1 LQSLRIERRR
11 FARTLFRLASILLAL
26 APVAGTYPA
35 GDLAAA
41 QTRAPEGRDYPQ
53 TGVTLAGEFVP
64 FYDQNGGLAQF
75 GYPISQARIENGYL
89 VQWTERQRLEHHPE
103 HAGTRFEV
111 LLGLLGREL
120 TDGYDGPRFQA
131 LGDNGESSLQ
141 QLQPVGGLLFGET
154 GHFVAE
160 DFFEY
165 WQANGAVPVFGYP
178 ISNEF
183 TSGGLRVQWFERAR
197 FERHPENP
205 EHTRILLGHL
215 GREALKSRE
224 LPLYSLDVHSTAAPD
239 SDLQIGL
246 SQGGESE
253 NPGFFENIRDE
264 GAALGPAL
272 VRLDNILNYY
282 NIVRRGPDGKLA
294 YDWLYF
300 DRVLDSLAA
309 MNKEPL
315 ICLSYMPE
323 LLSSTGDSR
332 VKPPRDYAEWSELVR
347 ATVHHV
353 NVERKQGVRYW
364 EVWNE
369 PDQWS
374 FWQAPYPEYFRLY
387 DAAADAARLADP
399 TVKIGGPGL
408 SRFLPSHLD
417 EFLAHQA
424 SRGASAA
431 IDFISWHSYGF
442 TADEIASNIR
452 KAREIMERYPTLNPQ
467 IFITEF
473 NVIQGG
479 ADDTSF
485 MGRTDT
491 VDGAIGFLT
500 SLEGMQRE
508 RLDRALFFELKD
520 GPGPRSYWGR
530 WGILTFDGKPK
541 PVYHA
546 IRAYLNRPAG
556 ALPISVR
563 RGPNDGTLGM
573 MAFGTAQRATLML
586 WYTGAEDA
594 RVKVHLPETF
604 HSASLDVVLFDK
616 VHNNPV
622 RSGDPALQPEGV
634 RHAGDLLFELRPG
647 SLVLMETP

>member
-1 LQSLRIERRR
+1 MQQFRIERRR
-11 FARTLFRLASILLAL
+11 FARTLPALSCVLLAL
-26 APVAGTYPA
+26 APAAGPYP
-35 GDLAAA
+35 GEQTAAA
-41 QTRAPEGRDYPQ
+41 QTRAPDGREYAQ
-53 TGVTLAGEFVP
+53 TGVVLAGEFVRY
-64 FYDQNGGLAQF
+64 YDENGGLAQF
-75 GYPISQARIENGYL
+75 GYPISPARIEGGYL
-89 VQWTERQRLEHHPE
+89 VQWTERQRLEYHPAN
-103 HAGTRFEV
+103 AGTRFEV

-120 TDGYDGPRFQA
+120 TDGYDGPRFQS
-131 LGDNGESSLQ
+131 LGENGESSLQ
-141 QLQPVGGLLFGET
+141 QLNPFDGLLFRET
-154 GHFVAE
+154 GHHVAG
-160 DFFEY
+160 DFIEY
-165 WQANGAVPVFGYP
+165 WQAHGGVPVFGYP

-183 TSGGLRVQWFERAR
+183 SSGGLRVQWFERAR

-215 GREALKSRE
+215 GREALKTRE
-224 LPLYSLDVHSTAAPD
+224 LPLYSIDVHPAAAPG

-253 NPGFFENIRDE
+253 RPDFFENIRDE

-272 VRLDNILNYY
+272 VRLDNIFNYY

-294 YDWLYF
+294 YDWRYF

-332 VKPPRDYAEWSELVR
+332 VKPPRDYAEWSDLVR

-399 TVKIGGPGL
+399 TVMIGGPGL

-424 SRGASAA
+424 SRGTAA
-431 IDFISWHSYGF
+431 AADFISWHSYGF

-452 KAREIMERYPTLNPQ
+452 KAREIMERYPTLSPQ

-479 ADDTSF
+479 ANDTSF

-491 VDGAIGFLT
+491 VEGAIGFLT

-530 WGILTFDGKPK
+530 WGILTYDGKPK

-546 IRAYLNRPAG
+546 IRAYLNRPPG
-556 ALPISVR
+556 ALPILVR
-563 RGPNDGTLGM
+563 RGPVDGTLGM
-573 MAFGTAQRATLML
+573 MAFGAPARATLML
-586 WYTGAEDA
+586 WYTGEEAA
-594 RVKVHLPETF
+594 RVKINLPETF
-604 HSASLDVVLFDK
+604 QSASFDVVLFDK
-616 VHNNPV
+616 QRNNPA
-622 RSGDPALQPEGV
+622 RSGDPELRREGT
-634 RHAGDLLFELRPG
+634 RHAGDLLFDLMPG